1 MKKSNNTDVCRPLAF
16 LHIVLRLWTV
26 RNGSW
31 LGDLTLMFLFS
42 SSPGQYAAVC
52 GPKDGMKQ
60 GEIKGALGELGY
72 DNDHVF
78 KF

>member
-1 MKKSNNTDVCRPLAF
+1 MLTIPLSF
-16 LHIVLRLWTV
+16 
-26 RNGSW
+26 
-31 LGDLTLMFLFS
+31 
-42 SSPGQYAAVC
+42 SPGQYAAVC

-60 GEIKGALGELGY
+60 GEIKGALGELQY

>member
-1 MKKSNNTDVCRPLAF
+1 MLLACSFEQFFVCGPCVHLSSLVKHHTD
-16 LHIVLRLWTV
+16 T
-26 RNGSW
+26 S
-31 LGDLTLMFLFS
+31 FS
-42 SSPGQYAAVC
+42 FPFSPGQYAAVC

>member
-1 MKKSNNTDVCRPLAF
+1 L
-16 LHIVLRLWTV
+16 LIVP
-26 RNGSW
+26 
-31 LGDLTLMFLFS
+31 FF
-42 SSPGQYAAVC
+42 SPGQYAAVC

-72 DNDHVF
+72 TNDNVF

>member
-1 MKKSNNTDVCRPLAF
+1 MRNALSTVQDDADF
-16 LHIVLRLWTV
+16 LL
-26 RNGSW
+26 
-31 LGDLTLMFLFS
+31 S
-42 SSPGQYAAVC
+42 SFSPGQYAAVC

>member
-1 MKKSNNTDVCRPLAF
+1 
-16 LHIVLRLWTV
+16 
-26 RNGSW
+26 
-31 LGDLTLMFLFS
+31 MFLFS
-42 SSPGQYAAVC
+42 FSPGQYAAVC